1 MYNAEYVRLKSS
13 KVTSQENLNNLLQNT
28 RHPRYNM
35 RVKHNVSY
43 QIPRNKKRNLK
54 QHNTSTPTKSPNVA
68 KNGAN
73 MNIVYKT
80 TKPSLVPG
88 QHHFSPNGSGTFIY
102 KFKGPKLAYNTKH
115 VNKPKVNTHA
125 SKVNTPKVNNK
136 TPNTRKPTTI
146 VVKKPLIGSQTSKN
160 LRGVTTIQTKVPQQP
175 FNNRLRSQ
183 QKNKNLQGV
192 VKTDTGLLMRQST
205 LNELSRTKK
214 GIPCSSAIQI
224 IRANNALSQT
234 QKLSLISKLKQCN

>member
-13 KVTSQENLNNLLQNT
+13 RVTSQENLNNLLQNT
-28 RHPRYNM
+28 RHPQYNM

-43 QIPRNKKRNLK
+43 QIPRNNKRNLK
-54 QHNTSTPTKSPNVA
+54 QHNTSTTTKSRNIA

-102 KFKGPKLAYNTKH
+102 KFKGPKLAYNNKH
-115 VNKPKVNTHA
+115 VNKPKVNTH
-125 SKVNTPKVNNK
+125 SPKVNIK
-136 TPNTRKPTTI
+136 TLNTRKPTTV
-146 VVKKPLIGSQTSKN
+146 VVKNPLISSQTGKN
-160 LRGVTTIQTKVPQQP
+160 LGGITTIPTKVPQQP
-175 FNNRLRSQ
+175 FNNKLRSQ
-183 QKNKNLQGV
+183 QKNKNLQGIV
-192 VKTDTGLLMRQST
+192 QTDTGLLMRKAT

-234 QKLSLISKLKQCN
+234 QKTSLISKLKQCY